1 MDKNSISAAD
11 NRITQSEA
19 QQTLSGSRT
28 GIWKLIAHKDGK
40 TDMIFDDVMSDMMGF
55 DRNAPSQD
63 NITRLTENIADED
76 RERFNKYID
85 NLINIG
91 SDEIIYKWNHPTKGM
106 RYIRCG
112 GWKNSEENGVAVIR
126 GYHQDITDI
135 MKQHERNE
143 LAVKMMKDAYFRI
156 CFVDLNADSIFDLK
170 CGDEKITS
178 DSFSEYVKYLAESG
192 IVEDDYKSLFLSSF
206 ASDTIKKELNTSAKL
221 LEFTYRRKNIDGD
234 HQWARSIIVPVDDYS
249 DKNACF
255 IWYVK
260 NISEEKAMELKAA
273 RSKTELSQMKESLT
287 ISDRVI
293 NAFSSIYNFSYYID
307 LTDHT
312 YSQIQLTKL
321 AEEVSGDSNN
331 TYSQALHNYLTQ
343 VIEKSY
349 QEKMADFM
357 NIDTIA
363 ERLDGKNVISC
374 DYLNVYGKWIR
385 ASYMPASR
393 DENGRL
399 THAVFVGQDID
410 GDRKK
415 ELQQRDALEKAYE
428 SEKAALKRSESSK
441 AETEKL
447 LLKIQALNKEL
458 ESAYTEA
465 KLANTAKTD
474 FLTRM
479 SHDIRTPING
489 IIGLLNMADKYPDD
503 IEMLK
508 EYRQKA
514 HTAVNHLLSLVND
527 VLDMAKLESGNIDLS
542 EEPFNINEVINE
554 CFDIISTTA
563 AKRGL
568 KCIRNGPKPIEHDEL
583 IGSPLH
589 VKQIIINILSNA
601 VKYNRP
607 GGTVTSEITEIF
619 SDSDNVV
626 IRFSIEDTGIGMSEE
641 FQKKMFEPFT
651 QENSGSRSEYH
662 GTGLGMSIIKKLTDI
677 MKGTIEVSSRKDIG
691 SKFVVTLPFKINHD
705 AHTADS
711 ELVLEKNALSGMKIL
726 LVEDNSLNAEIAQF
740 MLTEEGAN
748 VDIARDGEEA
758 VNVFSASESGY
769 YDIILM
775 DIMMP
780 VMDGCTA
787 AREIRKLHKDDADRI
802 PIIAMTANAF
812 VEDVKKSR
820 AAGMNDH
827 IAKPLDN
834 QKMLTTIVKY
844 VKKYREK

>member
-11 NRITQSEA
+11 NMITQSET

-63 NITRLTENIADED
+63 NISRLTEHIADED

-112 GWKNSEENGVAVIR
+112 GWKNSEENGAAVIR

-273 RSKTELSQMKESLT
+273 RSKTELSRMKESLT

-312 YSQIQLTKL
+312 YSQIQFTKL
-321 AEEVSGDSNN
+321 AEEVSGGSNN

-349 QEKMADFM
+349 QKKMAEFM

-415 ELQQRDALEKAYE
+415 ELQQRDALERAYE
-428 SEKAALKRSESSK
+428 SEKAALKRSEASK

-508 EYRQKA
+508 EYRLKE

-542 EEPFNINEVINE
+542 EEPFNINEVIDE

-589 VKQIIINILSNA
+589 VKQILINILSNA

-607 GGTVTSEITEIF
+607 NGTVTSEITEIF
-619 SDSDNVV
+619 SDNDNVV
-626 IRFSIEDTGIGMSEE
+626 IRFSIADTGIGMSEE

-677 MKGTIEVSSRKDIG
+677 MKGTIEVTSHKDIG

-705 AHTADS
+705 AHAADS
-711 ELVLEKNALSGMKIL
+711 EIVLEKNVLSGMKIL
-726 LVEDNSLNAEIAQF
+726 LVEDNGLNAEIAQF
-740 MLTEEGAN
+740 MLKEEGAS
-748 VDIARDGEEA
+748 VDTAKDGEEA
-758 VNVFSASESGY
+758 VRVFSASETGH
-769 YDIILM
+769 YDVILM

-787 AREIRKLHKDDADRI
+787 AREIRKLQRDDADRI

-827 IAKPLDN
+827 IAKPLDTK
-834 QKMLTTIVKY
+834 KMLTTIVRY
-844 VKKYREK
+844 VKEYRRK

>member
-11 NRITQSEA
+11 NKITQSET

-63 NITRLTENIADED
+63 NISRLTEHIADED

-112 GWKNSEENGVAVIR
+112 GWKNSEENGAAVIR

-135 MKQHERNE
+135 MKQYERNE

-206 ASDTIKKELNTSAKL
+206 ASDTIKKELNTSATL
-221 LEFTYRRKNIDGD
+221 LEFTYRRKNIGGD

-260 NISEEKAMELKAA
+260 NISEEKAMEIKAA
-273 RSKTELSQMKESLT
+273 KSKTELSRMKESLT

-312 YSQIQLTKL
+312 YSQIQFTKL
-321 AEEVSGDSNN
+321 AEEVSGGSNN

-349 QEKMADFM
+349 QKKMAEFM

-415 ELQQRDALEKAYE
+415 ELQQRDALERAYE
-428 SEKAALKRSESSK
+428 SEKAALKRSEASK

-508 EYRQKA
+508 EYRLKE

-554 CFDIISTTA
+554 CFDIISPTA

-589 VKQIIINILSNA
+589 VKQILINILSNA

-607 GGTVTSEITEIF
+607 NGTVTSEITEIF
-619 SDSDNVV
+619 SDNDNVV
-626 IRFSIEDTGIGMSEE
+626 IRFSIADTGIGMSEE

-677 MKGTIEVSSRKDIG
+677 MKGTIEVTSHKDIG

-705 AHTADS
+705 AHAADS
-711 ELVLEKNALSGMKIL
+711 EIVLEKNALSGMKIL
-726 LVEDNSLNAEIAQF
+726 LVEDNELNAEIAQF
-740 MLTEEGAN
+740 MLKEEGAS
-748 VDIARDGEEA
+748 VDTAKDGEEA
-758 VNVFSASESGY
+758 VRVFSASETGH
-769 YDIILM
+769 YDVILM

-787 AREIRKLHKDDADRI
+787 AREIRKLQRDDAGRI

-827 IAKPLDN
+827 IAKPLDTK
-834 QKMLTTIVKY
+834 KMLTTIVRY
-844 VKKYREK
+844 VKEYRRK